1 MTDMFRPIRRAL
13 PLVAVGL
20 SLAACADTL
29 DRQADVG
36 GTPRLT
42 SIENPT
48 TQSNYRPVSLP
59 MPAPSQQA
67 REVNSLWQPG
77 ARAVFKAQRAGR
89 VGDLLT
95 VLIEVSDKAKLQNDT
110 SRERDNTETG
120 GIGALLG
127 FEGLINRILPGAP
140 AGGGT
145 TNTNAVNLNSAM
157 KSESK
162 GSVDR
167 NETISLKVAA
177 VITQVLP
184 NGNLVIQGR
193 QEIRV
198 NGELRELLV
207 AGVIRPEDISPANAI
222 GYEKMAEARIAYGGK
237 GTLSDVQRPRYGQQL
252 LDIILPF

>member
-13 PLVAVGL
+13 PLVAISL

-29 DRQADVG
+29 ERLQDVG

-48 TQSNYRPVSLP
+48 AQSNYRPVSLP
-59 MPAPSQQA
+59 MPAPTQQA

-77 ARAVFKAQRAGR
+77 SRAFFKDQRAGR

-140 AGGGT
+140 AGTADTG
-145 TNTNAVNLNSAM
+145 AVNITSAM

-167 NETISLKVAA
+167 NETINLKIAA

-207 AGVIRPEDISPANAI
+207 AGVIRPEDVSTSNTI
-222 GYEKMAEARIAYGGK
+222 GYEKIAEARIAYGGR
-237 GTLSDVQRPRYGQQL
+237 GTLSDIQRPRYGQQL